1 MEASRVIV
9 EETQLYKIVVSF
21 GSVTSSVSLP
31 CYMSHASIPAE
42 VRRAMLLPPPPP
54 LLLPLPPPLP
64 LPLLV
69 SMQSKHRVPDQ
80 LLFSSAKLACI

>member
-21 GSVTSSVSLP
+21 GSVTSSISLP

-42 VRRAMLLPPPPP
+42 VRRAMLLPPP
-54 LLLPLPPPLP
+54 LLLPLLPPLP
-64 LPLLV
+64 LL
-69 SMQSKHRVPDQ
+69 MGMKSKHRVPDQ
-80 LLFSSAKLACI
+80 LLFSFAKLVFF